1 MREKEHGKKKR
12 RKRVVRLVTGRIG
25 DWFAEKQKIS
35 TEERNKIAGCDEKT
49 EDKQIVST

>member
-1 MREKEHGKKKR
+1 MRVREKEHGKKKR

-35 TEERNKIAGCDEKT
+35 NEE
-49 EDKQIVST
+49 KQDSRL